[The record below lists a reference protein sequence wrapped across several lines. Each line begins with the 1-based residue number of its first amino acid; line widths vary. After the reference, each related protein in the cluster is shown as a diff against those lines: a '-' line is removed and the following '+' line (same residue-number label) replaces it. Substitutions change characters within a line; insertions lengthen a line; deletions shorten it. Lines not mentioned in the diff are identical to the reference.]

1 MSNFSISSRIKL
13 STKSENNLKTTVKV
27 GDLKVG
33 GEEVTIIAGPCSVE
47 SREQI
52 IEAAK
57 QVKRYGASMLRG
69 GAFKPRTTPY
79 SFQGLGEEG
88 LKYLTEAKKETG
100 LPIVTEVMTPEDL
113 ELIEKHADIL
123 QVGARNMQNYP
134 LLKRLGESSKPV
146 LLKRAMSAT
155 IDEWLSAAEYILNG
169 GNKNVIL
176 CERGIRTFGKIT
188 RFTLDIASIPIIKE
202 LSHLPIIAD
211 PSHGTGHPSLVAP
224 MSKAAIAAGADGLII
239 EVHPTPSEALC
250 DGYQSLNPLEF
261 RDLMEKLNHII
272 NVIGRKTTPHQ

>member
-13 STKSENNLKTTVKV
+13 AIKNENNLKTVVKV
-27 GDLKVG
+27 DDINVG
-33 GEEVTIIAGPCSVE
+33 GEKVTIIAGPCSVE

-57 QVKRYGASMLRG
+57 YVKGYGASMLRG
-69 GAFKPRTTPY
+69 GAFKPRTLPY
-79 SFQGLGEEG
+79 SFQGLGEQG
-88 LKYLTEAKKETG
+88 LEFLTEAKKQTG
-100 LPIVTEVMTPEDL
+100 LPIVTEVMESEKL
-113 ELIEKHADIL
+113 ELVEKYADVL

-134 LLKRLGESSKPV
+134 LLKQLGKSRRPV

-155 IDEWLSAAEYILNG
+155 IDEWLSAAEYILSG

-188 RFTLDIASIPIIKE
+188 RFTLDLASIPIIKE
-202 LSHLPIIAD
+202 VSHLPVIVD

-239 EVHPTPSEALC
+239 EVHPKPSEALC
-250 DGYQSLNPLEF
+250 DGYQSLNPHEFGALMDELE
-261 RDLMEKLNHII
+261 RII
-272 NVIGRKTTPHQ
+272 KVMGRQTN